1 MVKCSA
7 SFLVETI
14 FTSSGDL
21 LTRYFV
27 QLSGEN
33 PELAKAEIE
42 SLTRQL
48 PFKTVITQRGRI
60 LIIQGEN
67 NPIEFLLERAALA
80 HRGGIILGELT
91 YDDSPTEKISE
102 DCWKRNILSSDGFSV
117 RTVCLDMQFDL
128 KKRIEI
134 ERGLGDYI
142 RNITGARVELNT
154 PATTILVII
163 TPERILV
170 CKAIESRL
178 RRLLRAREPGKKPF
192 FHPSM
197 MNSILA
203 RVMCN
208 LAGVRP
214 GSTVLDPFCGG
225 GGILCEAAYIGAT
238 PVGLDLNWKL
248 LGGAR
253 KNLDEIT
260 GKYDVV
266 QADAQSPPLRTID
279 HIVTDPP
286 YGRSSSTRG
295 NESKRLFESLLNM
308 APSLLPSGVEN
319 MCVCGST
326 EIQLPDMIQAMGFD
340 IGFDIKASVHSG
352 LIREVVTV
360 RL

>member
-1 MVKCSA
+1 MVRCSVY
-7 SFLVETI
+7 FLVETI

-33 PELAKAEIE
+33 PELARAEIE

-48 PFKTVITQRGRI
+48 PFKIVISQKSRI
-60 LIIQGEN
+60 LMVQGEN

-80 HRGGIILGELT
+80 QRGGIILGELSHV
-91 YDDSPTEKISE
+91 DSPTDNISE
-102 DCWKRNILSSDGFSV
+102 ECWKRTIMPSDGFSV
-117 RTVCLDMQFDL
+117 RTLCIDTQLEL

-134 ERGLGDYI
+134 ERSLGAYI
-142 RNITGARVELNT
+142 RNITGARVNLKT
-154 PATTILVII
+154 PAINIVVII
-163 TPERILV
+163 LPEQVFV
-170 CKAIESRL
+170 CKTVESRL
-178 RRLLRAREPGKKPF
+178 RKSLRGREPGKKPF

-203 RVMCN
+203 RAMCN
-208 LAGVRP
+208 LAGVKP

-238 PVGLDLNWKL
+238 AIGLDVNWKL

-260 GKYDVV
+260 GRYAVI
-266 QADAQSPPLRTID
+266 QSDARCPPLQSVE

-295 NESKRLFESLLNM
+295 NESKRLFESLLNI

-319 MCVCGST
+319 LCICGST
-326 EIQLPDMIQAMGFD
+326 EIQLPDMIQAMGFK
-340 IGFDIKASVHSG
+340 IGFDIKESVHSG
-352 LIREVVTV
+352 LIREIVTV
-360 RL
+360 KL

>member
-1 MVKCSA
+1 MVRCSV
-7 SFLVETI
+7 SFLAEII

-21 LTRYFV
+21 LIRYFV

-33 PELAKAEIE
+33 PELARAEIE

-48 PFKTVITQRGRI
+48 PFKIVITQKSRI

-80 HRGGIILGELT
+80 QRGGIILGELSH
-91 YDDSPTEKISE
+91 DELPIDNISE
-102 DCWKRNILSSDGFSV
+102 ECWKKYVLPSDGFSV
-117 RTVCLDMQFDL
+117 RTVCMDTQLDL

-134 ERGLGDYI
+134 ERSLGAHI
-142 RNITGARVELNT
+142 RNITGARVDLKT
-154 PATTILVII
+154 PATNIVVII
-163 TPERILV
+163 LPEQIFV
-170 CKAIESRL
+170 CKAVKSRL
-178 RRLLRAREPGKKPF
+178 RRLLRGREPGKKPF

-238 PVGLDLNWKL
+238 TIGMDVNWKL
-248 LGGAR
+248 LGGAK

-260 GKYDVV
+260 GKYAVI
-266 QADAQSPPLRTID
+266 QSDAQCPPLRSVD

-295 NESKRLFESLLNM
+295 NESKRLFESLLNI

-319 MCVCGST
+319 LCVCGST

-340 IGFDIKASVHSG
+340 IGFDIKESVHSG
-352 LIREVVTV
+352 LIREIVTV